1 MTLRNFIVR
10 GILPIIGIALLLYVG
25 KHIYMVDGSID
36 WFRLCI
42 VVGVPVGLPHMFIIF
57 PIHGET
63 SSTVG
68 MIVMCIIIGAVFGSV
83 IAVYIVIRA
92 AVYIVGYPLATIIR
106 ALLSKRKHTVYTIV

>member
-1 MTLRNFIVR
+1 MTFRNFIMR

-25 KHIYMVDGSID
+25 KHIYMVDGAID
-36 WFRLCI
+36 WFRLCL
-42 VVGVPVGLPHMFIIF
+42 VVGIPIGLPHMFIVF

-68 MIVMCIIIGAVFGSV
+68 MIVMCLIIGAVFGSV

-92 AVYIVGYPLATIIR
+92 VVYIVAYPLATLIR
-106 ALLSKRKHTVYTIV
+106 AISKRKHTVYTIV